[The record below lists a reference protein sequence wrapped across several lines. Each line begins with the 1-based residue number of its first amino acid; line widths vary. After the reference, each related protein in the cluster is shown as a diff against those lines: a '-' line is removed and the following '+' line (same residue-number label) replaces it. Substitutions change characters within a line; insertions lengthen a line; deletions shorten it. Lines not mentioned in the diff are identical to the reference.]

1 MDRRLFVKSL
11 FGAAGAAWVATALAP
26 RAHALPLL
34 DELQAM
40 DAAGTSP
47 LTEVPIDPADLPAEG
62 AIETQYYGPPRRRY
76 YGHPYNHPY
85 RRPVRRRCRTYI
97 NRYGQRVRR
106 CWVG

>member
-11 FGAAGAAWVATALAP
+11 FGAVGAAWVATALAP

-34 DELQAM
+34 DELKAM
-40 DAAGTSP
+40 DAAGFRPLVETS
-47 LTEVPIDPADLPAEG
+47 TDPADLPAQG
-62 AIETQYYGPPRRRY
+62 AIEAQYYYGPPRHRY
-76 YGHPYNHPY
+76 YGRPY
-85 RRPVRRRCRTYI
+85 RRPARRRCRTYI